1 MIWFFSVIRVQSL
14 KGIGV
19 PDEELLSIGVQ
30 LINAQI
36 IGMLIGGILGDKMGP
51 LKVLFGS
58 ILMYSWANIV
68 NRFVA
73 DVTTYAKFLKQGKKI
88 VIAFLFA
95 TLVSML
101 LFLFSK
107 GISANTYHWICVLL
121 GLSTG
126 FWVIFV
132 TIAAEQF
139 GTNLRSTVT
148 TTVPNFIRG
157 SVVLVTLSFEYL
169 KTPLGIVNAGLVIG
183 LVTLIIAFI
192 AAFNLEETFGKDL
205 NYIEE

>member
-1 MIWFFSVIRVQSL
+1 
-14 KGIGV
+14 
-19 PDEELLSIGVQ
+19 
-30 LINAQI
+30 
-36 IGMLIGGILGDKMGP
+36 
-51 LKVLFGS
+51 
-58 ILMYSWANIV
+58 
-68 NRFVA
+68 
-73 DVTTYAKFLKQGKKI
+73 
-88 VIAFLFA
+88 
-95 TLVSML
+95 ML

-107 GISANTYHWICVLL
+107 GISANTYHWVCVLL

-169 KTPLGIVNAGLVIG
+169 KTPLGIVNVGLVVG

-192 AAFNLEETFGKDL
+192 AAFNLEETIGKDL
-205 NYIEE
+205 NYIKE